1 MISTPNQHMHVHTPP
16 VYCGTNAQAKQLVS
30 QQPLKYGFYKGGA
43 SARAQILPGALEG
56 RTRGGNSHRALAG
69 CSAALVHDKRILTST
84 LRLILT
90 LTPTPT
96 LTRRA
101 AARAAVTPLSG
112 SSASAASPAWL
123 LFPWLLPVLVLQRMR
138 LDCRAARPTT
148 RTAWLGVQA
157 RLLGHQTG
165 AVEVNIYSNCR
176 SVPAI
181 PAGPLLTCL
190 RRAVSATSSCGRTVS
205 CG

>member
-1 MISTPNQHMHVHTPP
+1 MAQTHKLNSP
-16 VYCGTNAQAKQLVS
+16 VS
-30 QQPLKYGFYKGGA
+30 HQPLRFLQGGA

-138 LDCRAARPTT
+138 LDCRAVRPTT

-176 SVPAI
+176 SGVLA
-181 PAGPLLTCL
+181 AGSLLAAFDAPS
-190 RRAVSATSSCGRTVS
+190 RRHRSFVGGTISCG
-205 CG
+205 